1 MVFKRGLQAEFR
13 GEYAKISVMNRL
25 TPIAKCS
32 PLLSGPLFSL
42 LFSLLCSPLCGAA
55 QAAPESFS
63 NDPGHTFPQF
73 EVRHLG
79 IATQR
84 GRFNKTSGTV
94 TIDTDAGTGSADI
107 RIDARSVS
115 TGNEELD
122 RLLRGAFYFAVVDHP
137 EITYRATAMHFEGG
151 KPVRVEGE
159 LRFLGVTRKV
169 ALSVSGFGCM
179 RFPLPRCGADLS
191 TSFRRSD
198 FGLTAMANFVG
209 DEITI
214 LIQAEMVRP

>member
-1 MVFKRGLQAEFR
+1 LIYKRGLQAEFR

-25 TPIAKCS
+25 TPIAKCA
-32 PLLSGPLFSL
+32 PLLSCLWCGL
-42 LFSLLCSPLCGAA
+42 LCGAA
-55 QAAPESFS
+55 QAAPESFAI
-63 NDPGHTFPQF
+63 DPGHTFPLF

-122 RLLRGAFYFAVVDHP
+122 RMLRGAFYFAVVDHP

-159 LRFLGVTRKV
+159 LRFLGVTRQV

-191 TSFRRSD
+191 ASFRRSD

-209 DEITI
+209 DEVTM

>member
-1 MVFKRGLQAEFR
+1 MVFKRGLQAEFC
-13 GEYAKISVMNRL
+13 GEYAKISAMNRL
-25 TPIAKCS
+25 TPIAKRAS
-32 PLLSGPLFSL
+32 LLSCLSC
-42 LFSLLCSPLCGAA
+42 LLCGLLCGAA
-55 QAAPESFS
+55 QAAPESFAI
-63 NDPGHTFPQF
+63 DPGHTFPQF

>member
-1 MVFKRGLQAEFR
+1 
-13 GEYAKISVMNRL
+13 MNRL
-25 TPIAKCS
+25 TPIAKCA
-32 PLLSGPLFSL
+32 PLLSCLWCGL
-42 LFSLLCSPLCGAA
+42 LCGAA
-55 QAAPESFS
+55 QAAPESFAI
-63 NDPGHTFPQF
+63 DPGHTFPLF
-73 EVRHLG
+73 ELRD
-79 IATQR
+79 ATQR

-159 LRFLGVTRKV
+159 LRFLGVTRQV

-191 TSFRRSD
+191 ASFRRSD

-209 DEITI
+209 DEVAI